1 MNRAILIAGVS
12 FALASACG
20 ITHAQTKPAAPTSVK
35 AEPNAAD
42 AAFAAWDVDRNGSL
56 SQQEFRNGWE
66 RVRRASQL
74 EANLRRQFMAIDSNK
89 NSAIDPSEYSTLVL
103 IKNAGKSAPPLSNFD
118 TNKDGKLQLG
128 EYLKLIQTLAPREV
142 AKGKQP

>member
-1 MNRAILIAGVS
+1 MNRLLIIAGFS
-12 FALASACG
+12 IAIASASG
-20 ITHAQTKPAAPTSVK
+20 FAHAQNKPAATTPVK
-35 AEPNAAD
+35 VEPNAAD

-66 RVRRASQL
+66 KVRRAGQL
-74 EANLRRQFMAIDSNK
+74 EANLRRQFVTIDSNR

-103 IKNAGKSAPPLSNFD
+103 IKSAGKSAPPLSSFD
-118 TNKDGKLQLG
+118 TNKDGKLQLV
-128 EYLKLIQTLAPREV
+128 EYITLVQTLAPKEA